1 MTAYSFVQEVSSST
15 RDLNGRVNKLRKGGY
30 VGRDAYHYYLSKID
44 NPGGG
49 QEETGLRTVSCMSQD
64 EHDRH
69 RNRKPKS
76 KPRVRRGLE
85 GTFTDQGMTRET
97 ERGRGG
103 GDKYVRLKR
112 IRASLRMCT

>member
-1 MTAYSFVQEVSSST
+1 M
-15 RDLNGRVNKLRKGGY
+15 
-30 VGRDAYHYYLSKID
+30 
-44 NPGGG
+44 PGGG
-49 QEETGLRTVSCMSQD
+49 QEATGLDTVSCMSQD